1 MTERELWASK
11 AATKL
16 QNPVVHAQRYSFN
29 FGFQMGVEVAKEIA
43 IEKFEWL
50 ILEMKKRRG
59 VNFSAELKL
68 LESLLEYH
76 RTLGEQEIPDG
87 TSEDGN

>member
-11 AATKL
+11 AAAKL

-29 FGFQMGVEVAKEIA
+29 FGFQMGVEVAKEVA

-50 ILEMKKRRG
+50 IREMKKRPG
-59 VNFSAELKL
+59 MNFSAELKL
-68 LESLLEYH
+68 LESLMEYH
-76 RTLGEQEIPDG
+76 RSLGEQEVPDG
-87 TSEDGN
+87 STTDAD